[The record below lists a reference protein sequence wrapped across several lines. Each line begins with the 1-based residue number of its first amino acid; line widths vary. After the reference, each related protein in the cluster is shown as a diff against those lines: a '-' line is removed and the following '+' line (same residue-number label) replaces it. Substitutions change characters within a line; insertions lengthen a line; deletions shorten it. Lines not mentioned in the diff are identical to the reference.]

1 MKIIDRIIILTIVMS
16 AAAACSPKQGAHIR
30 STKEGF
36 ELTVDGSPVFI
47 KGIGGTNR
55 PDIAVASGANAC
67 RTWGGSIDDMAATMA
82 MAAENG
88 LYVMQGIWLPKEA
101 EKYADEETVMN
112 MVLEAGAD
120 DVQDN
125 DDTWEVRTAMAD
137 FNTVRET
144 LEGQGVEM
152 MEAQLAMV
160 PRMLVPVDAETAK
173 KLVRLTDALEEL
185 DDVQDVYTNADFPED
200 FDPEA

>member
-1 MKIIDRIIILTIVMS
+1 MS
-16 AAAACSPKQGAHIR
+16 TLHK
-30 STKEGF
+30 
-36 ELTVDGSPVFI
+36 
-47 KGIGGTNR
+47 
-55 PDIAVASGANAC
+55 
-67 RTWGGSIDDMAATMA
+67 
-82 MAAENG
+82 
-88 LYVMQGIWLPKEA
+88 